1 MEQIILGSLLISVL
15 HGLIPN
21 HWLPVVAIGRK
32 ENWTLDETTR
42 VTFLSGLAH
51 AASTVLIGLLL
62 GLAGVQI
69 HERWNRYFHLFAPV
83 TLILIGIYFVR
94 QHYKHKHFHLHQ
106 PIVTSRPK
114 SKIVAALA
122 IAMFLSPCME
132 IEAFFLMAGS
142 HGWWLILLLAVMYG
156 IVSVASMIIWVRLAY
171 SGLLK
176 LNWHRLEHNAG
187 IITGIALVVTG
198 ILSFFIY

>member
-83 TLILIGIYFVR
+83 TLILIGIYFIH

-106 PIVTSRPK
+106 PIVTNRPK
-114 SKIVAALA
+114 RKIVAALA
-122 IAMFLSPCME
+122 VAMFLSPCIE

-142 HGWWLILLLAVMYG
+142 HGWWLILLLAVMYSV
-156 IVSVASMIIWVRLAY
+156 VSVAGMIIWVRLAY

-187 IITGIALVVTG
+187 IITGIALVAAGVV
-198 ILSFFIY
+198 SFFIY

>member
-1 MEQIILGSLLISVL
+1 MEQIIFGSLLISIL

-21 HWLPVVAIGRK
+21 HWLPIVSIARK
-32 ENWTLDETTR
+32 EQWTQEQTTQ

-62 GLAGVQI
+62 GVAGVQL
-69 HERWNRYFHLFAPV
+69 HERWNYYFHLFAPI
-83 TLILIGIYFVR
+83 TLILIGVYFVH
-94 QHYKHKHFHLHQ
+94 QHYRHKHFHLQ
-106 PIVTSRPK
+106 TPIPTNRPK
-114 SKIVAALA
+114 SKIIAALA

-156 IVSVASMIIWVRLAY
+156 IVSVVGMIIWVRLAY

-176 LNWHRLEHNAG
+176 LNWHKLEHNAG
-187 IITGIALVVTG
+187 IITGIALVMTG